1 MSSCRAESFRILPGP
16 SLSVNGPV
24 YAPQHQL
31 AGGSYN
37 STNQIHLIAQ
47 PLAGNQ
53 ASYTPVQVFLPPMYS
68 APLGAVSLPD
78 TTDEGLL
85 HYFMT
90 VASKTW
96 SALDSFGEHV
106 VEKAWSEETD
116 VPLGSPSS
124 AMLLPS
130 PVDTA
135 SSTCGQ
141 SLHGALLHAMLCA
154 SATHSHNLSRSISS
168 GPTNY
173 GQQAKKHRVE
183 SFRLLNASVSG
194 LGEGSGELLS
204 RSHAESRVAT
214 VMLLILSSVSH
225 RRE

>member
-1 MSSCRAESFRILPGP
+1 MVQPSNSNGSSIFSQQQQQSSHGL
-16 SLSVNGPV
+16 
-24 YAPQHQL
+24 YQT
-31 AGGSYN
+31 
-37 STNQIHLIAQ
+37 TNEIHLIT
-47 PLAGNQ
+47 PSLAGTQ

-96 SALDSFGEHV
+96 SALDSFGEL
-106 VEKAWSEETD
+106 AWPNLSTLAD
-116 VPLGSPSS
+116 RPLGSPSS
-124 AMLLPS
+124 AMLLPA

-154 SATHSHNLSRSISS
+154 SATHSHNLSRSVSS
-168 GPTNY
+168 GSTNY

-183 SFRLLNASVSG
+183 SFRLLKASVSG
-194 LGEGSGELLS
+194 SQDGEGEVQG
-204 RSHAESRVAT
+204 RTQAESRVAT
-214 VMLLILSSVSH
+214 VMLLVLSSVSPWLT
-225 RRE
+225 RKRCLTC